1 MKEFKDAK
9 QFKAVVQNYAK
20 VHNIRNNQIGVLWK
34 EIVLDDLLERISLS
48 KYRRNFILK
57 GGFLLSSIVGISTRS
72 TEDIDTEIK
81 GFDLTKKQIIEIFKE
96 ICAIMPNPKDPLAIQ
111 LTDCHKIHENGTY
124 IGYRLHFNAVAF
136 QRLRFNIKVDVSTGD
151 KITPREIKFKHHLI
165 LENRDIDILAYNI
178 ETIIA
183 EKLETVLTRSIAN
196 TRLKD
201 FFDLYILFKQNEP
214 VDFSVLTAAFN
225 NTCGYRKVA
234 YFDNGKIDFDYC
246 NVTIKLIEN
255 NSKMNK
261 LWDSYTK
268 SYSFAK
274 DITFDETIFAVQY
287 WLNQILKNK

>member
-1 MKEFKDAK
+1 MREFRDAR

-20 VHNIRNNQIGVLWK
+20 AHNIQNNQIGVLWK

-48 KYRRNFILK
+48 KYRNNFILK
-57 GGFLLSSIVGISTRS
+57 GGFLLSSIVGISNRS

-81 GFDLTKKQIIEIFKE
+81 GFDLTKEQIIEIFKE
-96 ICAIMPNPKDPLAIQ
+96 ICTIMLNPQDPLMIQ

-124 IGYRLHFNAVAF
+124 IGYRLYFDAIAF
-136 QRLRFNIKVDVSTGD
+136 QKLRFNIKVDVSTGD

-165 LENRDIDILAYNI
+165 LEDRDINILAYNV
-178 ETIIA
+178 ETIVP

-201 FFDLYILFKQNEP
+201 FFDLYILLKQNET
-214 VDFSVLTAAFN
+214 VDFSILARAFN
-225 NTCGYRKVA
+225 NTCKYRKVQ
-234 YFDNGKIDFDYC
+234 YYRNGKIDFDYC
-246 NVTIKLIEN
+246 NSTIKLIEN
-255 NSKMNK
+255 NPKMNM

-274 DITFDETIFAVQY
+274 GIRFNDTIVATQY
-287 WLNQILKNK
+287 WLNQILKNE